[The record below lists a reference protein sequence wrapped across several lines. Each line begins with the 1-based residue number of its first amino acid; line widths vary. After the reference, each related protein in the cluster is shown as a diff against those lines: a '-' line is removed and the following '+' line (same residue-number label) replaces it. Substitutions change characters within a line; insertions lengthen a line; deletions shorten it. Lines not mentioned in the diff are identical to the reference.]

1 MRATR
6 AIIHLENLRSNIK
19 EIKKL
24 IPQNTKICFPVKADG
39 YGHGAV
45 ELSKV
50 ALEEGIFC
58 LAVAT
63 VDEGVFLRNAGF
75 SCPIMLFSLPCLEE
89 LDLLVQNDLTPFVFE
104 EYFVEELDKSAKKF
118 DKIINVHI
126 KIDTGMSRIG
136 CDYTEVLSLAKR
148 IMNLSNLNLQGI
160 GTHLC
165 VSDCVSK
172 SDINFT
178 KQQISKI
185 SKAVDILH
193 QNNINPEIVHCAA
206 SGGVLMYPNAI
217 FDMIR
222 PGILFYGYYPSEVQ
236 VKYLKKRNIQIPNLK
251 PVMELE
257 TRIETIKKISKGQ
270 SVSYGRTW
278 KAKKDSYLATI
289 PIGYADGLLRQFSSK
304 LKVKINDKMYPIVG
318 RICMDQCMID
328 LGEVTDVKIWD
339 KVTILGPTESDD
351 LGNTAQTLANI
362 ANTIPYEITCSVDKR
377 VPRDY
382 V

>member
-6 AIIHLENLRSNIK
+6 AIIHLDNLRSNIN

-24 IPQNTKICFPVKADG
+24 IPLNTKICFPVKADG

-50 ALEEGIFC
+50 ALEEGVYC

-63 VDEGVFLRNAGF
+63 VDEGIFLRNAGLE
-75 SCPIMLFSLPCLEE
+75 CPIMLFSLPCLEE
-89 LDLLVQNDLTPFVFE
+89 LDLLVEHNLTPFVFE

-118 DKIINVHI
+118 NKIINVHI

-136 CDYTEVLSLAKR
+136 CDYTEVLSLAQK
-148 IMNLSNLNLQGI
+148 IKSLSNLNLQGL

-165 VSDCVSK
+165 VSDGIRK
-172 SDINFT
+172 SDVNFT
-178 KQQISKI
+178 KGQISKI

-193 QNNINPEIVHCAA
+193 KNNINPEIVHCAA

-222 PGILFYGYYPSEVQ
+222 PGILFYGYFPSESQ
-236 VKYLKKRNIQIPNLK
+236 VKYLKKHNIQIPKLK

-270 SVSYGRTW
+270 TVSYGRTW
-278 KAKKDSYLATI
+278 KAKKDTYLATI

-304 LKVKINDKMYPIVG
+304 LKVKINDKMFPIVG

-328 LGEVTDVKIWD
+328 LGESTDVKIWD
-339 KVTILGPTESDD
+339 KVTIFGPVISVEV
-351 LGNTAQTLANI
+351 GNTAQTLANL

>member
-6 AIIHLENLRSNIK
+6 AIIHLDNLRFNIN

-24 IPQNTKICFPVKADG
+24 IPQGTKICFPVKADG

-45 ELSKV
+45 DLAKV
-50 ALEEGIFC
+50 ALEQGIYC

-63 VDEGVFLRNAGF
+63 VDEGIFLRNAGLE
-75 SCPIMLFSLPCLEE
+75 CPIMLFSLPCLEE
-89 LDLLVQNDLTPFVFE
+89 LDLLVKNDLTPFVFE
-104 EYFVEELDKSAKKF
+104 EYFVEELNKVAKKNN
-118 DKIINVHI
+118 KIINVHI
-126 KIDTGMSRIG
+126 KIDTGMARIG
-136 CDYTEVLSLAKR
+136 CDYTEVLPLAQK
-148 IMNLSNLNLQGI
+148 IKSLSNLNLQGL

-165 VSDCVSK
+165 VSDSIKKDDVK
-172 SDINFT
+172 FT
-178 KQQISKI
+178 LSQISKI
-185 SKAVDILH
+185 DKSVKILNENDIYL
-193 QNNINPEIVHCAA
+193 EIVHCAA

-222 PGILFYGYYPSEVQ
+222 PGILFYGYFPDEIVK
-236 VKYLKKRNIQIPNLK
+236 KYLNKNKKDVPLLK

-278 KAKKDSYLATI
+278 KAKKDTYLATI

-328 LGEVTDVKIWD
+328 LGESTDVKIWD
-339 KVTILGPTESDD
+339 KVTIFGPVNSDE
-351 LGNTAQTLANI
+351 LGNTAQTLANL
-362 ANTIPYEITCSVDKR
+362 AKTIPYEITCSVDKR

>member
-6 AIIHLENLRSNIK
+6 AIIHLDNLRFNIN

-24 IPQNTKICFPVKADG
+24 IPQGTKICFPVKADG

-45 ELSKV
+45 DLAKV
-50 ALEEGIFC
+50 ALEQGIYC

-63 VDEGVFLRNAGF
+63 VDEGIFLRNAGLE
-75 SCPIMLFSLPCLEE
+75 CPIMLFSLPCLEE
-89 LDLLVQNDLTPFVFE
+89 LDLLVKNDLTPFVFE
-104 EYFVEELDKSAKKF
+104 KYFVEELNKVAKKNN
-118 DKIINVHI
+118 KIINVHI
-126 KIDTGMSRIG
+126 KIDTGMARIG
-136 CDYTEVLSLAKR
+136 CDYTEVLSLAQK
-148 IMNLSNLNLQGI
+148 IKSLSNLNLQGL

-165 VSDCVSK
+165 VSDSIK
-172 SDINFT
+172 KDDIKFT
-178 KQQISKI
+178 LSQISKI
-185 SKAVDILH
+185 DKSVKILNENDIHL
-193 QNNINPEIVHCAA
+193 EIVHCAA

-222 PGILFYGYYPSEVQ
+222 PGILFYGYFPDEI
-236 VKYLKKRNIQIPNLK
+236 VKRYLNKNKKDVPLLK

-278 KAKKDSYLATI
+278 KAKKDTYLATI

-328 LGEVTDVKIWD
+328 LGESTDVKIWD
-339 KVTILGPTESDD
+339 KVTIFGPVNSDE
-351 LGNTAQTLANI
+351 LGNTAQTLANL
-362 ANTIPYEITCSVDKR
+362 AKTIPYEITCSVDKR

>member
-6 AIIHLENLRSNIK
+6 AIIHLDNLRFNIN

-24 IPQNTKICFPVKADG
+24 IPQGTKICFPVKADG

-45 ELSKV
+45 DLAKV
-50 ALEEGIFC
+50 ALEQGIYC

-63 VDEGVFLRNAGF
+63 VDEGIFLRNAGLE
-75 SCPIMLFSLPCLEE
+75 CPIMLFSLPCLEE
-89 LDLLVQNDLTPFVFE
+89 LDLLVKNDLTPFVFE
-104 EYFVEELDKSAKKF
+104 EYFVEELNKVAKKNN
-118 DKIINVHI
+118 KIINVHI
-126 KIDTGMSRIG
+126 KIDTGMARIG
-136 CDYTEVLSLAKR
+136 CDYTEVLPLAQK
-148 IMNLSNLNLQGI
+148 IKSLSNLNLQGL

-165 VSDCVSK
+165 VSDSIKKDDVK
-172 SDINFT
+172 FT
-178 KQQISKI
+178 LSQISKI
-185 SKAVDILH
+185 DKSVKILNENDIYL
-193 QNNINPEIVHCAA
+193 EIVHCAA

-222 PGILFYGYYPSEVQ
+222 PGILFYGYFPDEIVK
-236 VKYLKKRNIQIPNLK
+236 KYLNKHKKDVPLLK

-278 KAKKDSYLATI
+278 KAKKDTYLATI

-328 LGEVTDVKIWD
+328 LGESTDVKIWD
-339 KVTILGPTESDD
+339 KVTIFGPVNSDEV
-351 LGNTAQTLANI
+351 GNTAQTLANL
-362 ANTIPYEITCSVDKR
+362 AKTIPYEITCSVDKR

>member
-6 AIIHLENLRSNIK
+6 AIIHLDNLRFNIN

-24 IPQNTKICFPVKADG
+24 IPQGTKICFPVKADG

-45 ELSKV
+45 DLAKV
-50 ALEEGIFC
+50 ALEQGIYC

-63 VDEGVFLRNAGF
+63 VDEGIFLRNAGLE
-75 SCPIMLFSLPCLEE
+75 CPIMLFSLPCLEE
-89 LDLLVQNDLTPFVFE
+89 LDLLVKNDLTPFVFE
-104 EYFVEELDKSAKKF
+104 EYFVEELNKVAKKNN
-118 DKIINVHI
+118 KIINVHI
-126 KIDTGMSRIG
+126 KIDTGMARIG
-136 CDYTEVLSLAKR
+136 CDYTEVLSLAQK
-148 IMNLSNLNLQGI
+148 IKSLSNLNLQGL

-165 VSDCVSK
+165 VSDSIK
-172 SDINFT
+172 KDDIKFT
-178 KQQISKI
+178 LSQISKI
-185 SKAVDILH
+185 DKSVKILNENDIQL
-193 QNNINPEIVHCAA
+193 EIVHCAA
-206 SGGVLMYPNAI
+206 SGGVLMYPNSI

-222 PGILFYGYYPSEVQ
+222 PGILFYGYFPDEIVK
-236 VKYLKKRNIQIPNLK
+236 KYLNKHKKDVPLLK

-278 KAKKDSYLATI
+278 KAKKDTYLATI

-328 LGEVTDVKIWD
+328 LGESTDVKIWD
-339 KVTILGPTESDD
+339 KVTIFGPVNSDEV
-351 LGNTAQTLANI
+351 GNTAQTLANL
-362 ANTIPYEITCSVDKR
+362 AKTIPYEITCSVDKR

>member
-6 AIIHLENLRSNIK
+6 AIIHLDNLRFNIN

-24 IPQNTKICFPVKADG
+24 IPQGTKICFPVKADG

-45 ELSKV
+45 DLAKV
-50 ALEEGIFC
+50 ALEQGIYC

-63 VDEGVFLRNAGF
+63 VDEGIFLRNAGLE
-75 SCPIMLFSLPCLEE
+75 CPIMLFSLPCLEE
-89 LDLLVQNDLTPFVFE
+89 LDLLVKNDLTPFVFE
-104 EYFVEELDKSAKKF
+104 EYFVEELNKVAKKNN
-118 DKIINVHI
+118 KIINVHI
-126 KIDTGMSRIG
+126 KIDTGMARIG
-136 CDYTEVLSLAKR
+136 CDYTEVLSLAQK
-148 IMNLSNLNLQGI
+148 IKSLSNLNLQGL

-165 VSDCVSK
+165 VSDSIK
-172 SDINFT
+172 KDDIKFT
-178 KQQISKI
+178 LSQISKI
-185 SKAVDILH
+185 DKSVKILNENDIQL
-193 QNNINPEIVHCAA
+193 EIVHCAA

-222 PGILFYGYYPSEVQ
+222 PGILFYGYFPDEIVK
-236 VKYLKKRNIQIPNLK
+236 KYLNKHKKDVPLLK

-278 KAKKDSYLATI
+278 KAKKDTYLATI

-328 LGEVTDVKIWD
+328 LGESTDVKIWD
-339 KVTILGPTESDD
+339 KVTIFGPVNSDE
-351 LGNTAQTLANI
+351 LGNTAQTLANL
-362 ANTIPYEITCSVDKR
+362 AKTIPYEITCSVDKR

>member
-6 AIIHLENLRSNIK
+6 AIIHLDNLRFNIN

-24 IPQNTKICFPVKADG
+24 IPQGTKICFPVKADG

-45 ELSKV
+45 DLAKV
-50 ALEEGIFC
+50 ALEQGIYC

-63 VDEGVFLRNAGF
+63 GIFLRNAGLE
-75 SCPIMLFSLPCLEE
+75 CPIMLFSLPCLEE
-89 LDLLVQNDLTPFVFE
+89 LDLLVKNDLTPFVFE
-104 EYFVEELDKSAKKF
+104 EYFVEELNKVAKKNN
-118 DKIINVHI
+118 KIINVHI
-126 KIDTGMSRIG
+126 KIDTGMARIG
-136 CDYTEVLSLAKR
+136 CDYTEVLPLAQK
-148 IMNLSNLNLQGI
+148 IKSLSNLNLQGL

-165 VSDCVSK
+165 VSDSIKKDDVK
-172 SDINFT
+172 FT
-178 KQQISKI
+178 LSQISKI
-185 SKAVDILH
+185 DKSVKILNENDIYL
-193 QNNINPEIVHCAA
+193 EIVHCAA

-222 PGILFYGYYPSEVQ
+222 PGILFYGYFPDEIVK
-236 VKYLKKRNIQIPNLK
+236 KYLNKNKKDVPLLK

-278 KAKKDSYLATI
+278 KAKKDTYLATI

-328 LGEVTDVKIWD
+328 LGESTDVKIWD
-339 KVTILGPTESDD
+339 KVTIFGPVNSDE
-351 LGNTAQTLANI
+351 LGNTAQTLANL
-362 ANTIPYEITCSVDKR
+362 AKTIPYEITCSVDKR

>member
-6 AIIHLENLRSNIK
+6 AIIHLENLRSNIN

-50 ALEEGIFC
+50 ALEEGVFC

-63 VDEGVFLRNAGF
+63 VDEGIFLRNAGLN
-75 SCPIMLFSLPCLEE
+75 CPIMLFSLPCLEE

-136 CDYTEVLSLAKR
+136 CDYTEVLSLAKK
-148 IMNLSNLNLQGI
+148 IQSLNNLNLQGV

-165 VSDCVSK
+165 VSDCVKK
-172 SDINFT
+172 SDIHFT
-178 KQQISKI
+178 KQQIAKI
-185 SKAVDILH
+185 SKAVEILN
-193 QNNINPEIVHCAA
+193 QNDINPEIVHCAA
-206 SGGVLMYPNAI
+206 SGGVLMYPQGI

-222 PGILFYGYYPSEVQ
+222 PGILFYGYFPSEVQ
-236 VKYLKKRNIQIPNLK
+236 IKYLKKHNMKIPNLK

-257 TRIETIKKISKGQ
+257 TRIETIKKIQKGQ

-278 KAKKDSYLATI
+278 KAKKDTYLATI

-304 LKVKINDKMYPIVG
+304 LKVKINDKMYQIVG

-328 LGEVTDVKIWD
+328 LGESTHVKIWD
-339 KVTILGPTESDD
+339 KVTIFGPVENNEV
-351 LGNTAQTLANI
+351 GNTAQTLANL
-362 ANTIPYEITCSVDKR
+362 ANTIPYEITCNVDKR

>member
-6 AIIHLENLRSNIK
+6 AIIHLDNLRLNIR

-50 ALEEGIFC
+50 ALQEGIFC

-63 VDEGVFLRNAGF
+63 VDEGIFLRKSGF
-75 SCPIMLFSLPCLEE
+75 DCPIMLFSLPCLEE
-89 LDLLVQNDLTPFVFE
+89 LDLLVENDLTPFVFE
-104 EYFVEELDKSAKKF
+104 EYFVEELNKSAQKF
-118 DKIINVHI
+118 DKKINVHI

-136 CDYTEVLSLAKR
+136 CDYKEVLSLAKK
-148 IMNLSNLNLQGI
+148 IQSLSNLNLQGV

-165 VSDCVSK
+165 VSDCTKK

-178 KQQISKI
+178 KKQIQKI
-185 SKAVDILH
+185 SDAVEILK
-193 QNNINPEIVHCAA
+193 QNDINPEIVHCAA
-206 SGGVLMYPNAI
+206 SGGVLMYPQGI

-222 PGILFYGYYPSEVQ
+222 PGILFYGYFPDVNLINF
-236 VKYLKKRNIQIPNLK
+236 LKKKNMPIPNLK

-257 TRIETIKKISKGQ
+257 TRIETIKKIQKGQ
-270 SVSYGRTW
+270 TVSYGRTW
-278 KAKKDSYLATI
+278 KAKKDTFLATI
-289 PIGYADGLLRQFSSK
+289 PIGYADGLLRQFSPG

-328 LGEVTDVKIWD
+328 LGSTTDLKIWD
-339 KVTILGPTESDD
+339 KVTIFGPVENNEI
-351 LGNTAQTLANI
+351 GNTAQTLANL
-362 ANTIPYEITCSVDKR
+362 AKTIPYEITCNVDKR

-382 V
+382 M